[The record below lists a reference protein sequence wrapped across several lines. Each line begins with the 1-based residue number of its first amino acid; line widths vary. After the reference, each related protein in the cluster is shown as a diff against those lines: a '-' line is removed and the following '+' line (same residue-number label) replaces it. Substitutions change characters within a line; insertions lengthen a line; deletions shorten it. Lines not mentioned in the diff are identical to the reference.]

1 VRDGSPDEAGRLDA
15 VERYAILDTP
25 PDGAFD
31 RVTRLAAR
39 IFDVPISIV
48 SIVDNDRIWFKSH
61 HGTDVSEVGRDP
73 GLCASAVLHD
83 GPWVIADAKL
93 DPHTLEN
100 PLVRGELGL
109 RFYAGAPLTV
119 AGGHNLGTLCVI
131 DTKPRELTDDELAT
145 LEDLAAIVVDELE
158 VRLAARSEK
167 ERLIEARANFVV
179 TASHELRTPLA
190 AVYGAAKLLERPDLR
205 DDETRA
211 RLLAVI
217 AEESEQL
224 ATVVGEILTGA
235 QLEAGRIEL
244 VREPCEPRTI
254 AAATLEAARF
264 RLPDNLSLELSAD
277 GNVPTIQSDAARIK
291 QILTS
296 LVENAVKYSP
306 DGGRIEVAVEA
317 RNGGV
322 RFRVGDEGI
331 GIAPAQAERIFERF
345 VRLDPEQ
352 SRGVGGTGLGL
363 YIARQLAGELG
374 GRLDCE
380 PGAERGSTFVL
391 DLPPISP
398 SVETPSGCEEAGDIR
413 HIDARL

>member
-1 VRDGSPDEAGRLDA
+1 VRHGSPDETERLDA

-61 HGTDVSEVGRDP
+61 HGTEVSEVGRDP
-73 GLCASAVLHD
+73 GLCSSAVLHD

-109 RFYAGAPLTV
+109 RFYAGVPLTV

-145 LEDLAAIVVDELE
+145 LEDLAAIVIDELE
-158 VRLAARSEK
+158 VRLAVRSEN
-167 ERLIEARANFVV
+167 ERLVDARANFVV

-205 DDETRA
+205 DDATRA
-211 RLLAVI
+211 RLLTVI

-224 ATVVGEILTGA
+224 ARVVGEILTGA
-235 QLEAGRIEL
+235 QLEAGRIDL
-244 VREPCEPRTI
+244 VRERCEPHAI
-254 AAATLEAARF
+254 AEATVEAARF
-264 RLPDNLSLELSAD
+264 RLPDNLSLELSEG
-277 GNVPTIQSDAARIK
+277 GNVPAIQSDAARIK

-306 DGGRIEVAVEA
+306 DGGRIEVTVEA
-317 RNGGV
+317 NDGGV

-331 GIAPAQAERIFERF
+331 GIAPAQVERIFERF

-391 DLPPISP
+391 ELPPEIRKR
-398 SVETPSGCEEAGDIR
+398 TPGS
-413 HIDARL
+413 